1 MKDLFEGAASQ
12 NIRETRNQNNIITFD
27 LIILV
32 YWYTKTHNV
41 IDVGAGDL

>member
-12 NIRETRNQNNIITFD
+12 NIRETRNLFD